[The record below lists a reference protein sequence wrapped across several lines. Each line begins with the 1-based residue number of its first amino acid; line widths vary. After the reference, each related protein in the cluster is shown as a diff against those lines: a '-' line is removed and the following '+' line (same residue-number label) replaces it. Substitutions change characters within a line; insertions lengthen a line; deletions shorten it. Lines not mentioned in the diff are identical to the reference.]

1 MAFDPHTGSCRGRS
15 RTEDDMRFRALLIAA
30 LALVGCIDDG
40 TSRATTNGF
49 GPTTPSSPMPPIPA
63 QLPATR
69 IDSISARATG
79 WLWVIVIDRSGVC
92 IDDVVIE
99 IVSGQGKGFSGKP
112 LATCDVWDL
121 DGGYFLFG
129 LVPGE
134 SLTIRASAPG
144 YLDGEKAFVPASAE
158 FPQASFITLSELSGP
173 PSIPLGQPTLDYRGS
188 PP

>member
-1 MAFDPHTGSCRGRS
+1 
-15 RTEDDMRFRALLIAA
+15 MRFRALLFAV

-40 TSRATTNGF
+40 TSRAATNGF
-49 GPTTPSSPMPPIPA
+49 GPTAPSSPMPPIPA

-79 WLWVIVIDRSGVC
+79 WLWVVVIDRSGVC

-144 YLDGEKAFVPASAE
+144 YLDGEKAFFPASAE

-173 PSIPLGQPTLDYRGS
+173 PSIPLGQPTLDHRGS